1 MLKNLNINLSII
13 FFLKL
18 ILFTQSAYS
27 DDWTIEKLNNR
38 IIVSKNGEITHGDNL
53 RFFITKDYC
62 DELQEVFTFYTTNN
76 HAKIND
82 LKGKLLSVKIN
93 QHEIKSEV
101 MFVLPF
107 LLGHSAWFNMGRY
120 KIDDHIEFFQNTNLY
135 ELKILNEVGFIATDY
150 FDIPYNHW
158 NIKDLKTNLKKGQK
172 ECELL

>member
-13 FFLKL
+13 FFLTL

-82 LKGKLLSVKIN
+82 LKGKLLSVKMN

-120 KIDDHIEFFQNTNLY
+120 KIDDHIEFFQNTSLY
-135 ELKILNEVGFIATDY
+135 ELKILNEGSFIATDY